1 MMRLIDADALAA
13 ELYKHHVHDDEEL
26 EPLIYLADAE
36 KVIADAPT
44 VDAIP
49 VDWIKLNI
57 AISALVEDD
66 EAASL
71 LLTLVDAWHNRGW
84 SLFDGVL
91 PAKEAEKYGIKPR
104 EGA

>member
-1 MMRLIDADALAA
+1 MRLIDAEALK
-13 ELYKHHVHDDEEL
+13 ESVR
-26 EPLIYLADAE
+26 E
-36 KVIADAPT
+36 KFKALLDRCEINGLVNAAPT

-66 EAASL
+66 DAANL
-71 LLTLVDAWHNRGW
+71 LLVLVDSWHKSGW

-91 PAKEAEKYGIKPR
+91 PAEEAKKYGIKPR
-104 EGA
+104 EAVP